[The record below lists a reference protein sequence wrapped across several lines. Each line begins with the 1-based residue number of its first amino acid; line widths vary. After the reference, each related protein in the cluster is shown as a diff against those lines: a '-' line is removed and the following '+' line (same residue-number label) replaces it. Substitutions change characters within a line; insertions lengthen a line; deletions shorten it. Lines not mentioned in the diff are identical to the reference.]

1 MISACCFPR
10 RRLVSVSSSVYERSR
25 ILLQK
30 SDTQTKNDGINMII
44 YRRYSNSYI
53 IQHEPSTKQHRRVA
67 LEYGRARRK
76 RLKAKLSS
84 GADVAN
90 QDSQSQSSI
99 NDTASSEQTTTHTA
113 GVITT
118 DDDSN
123 NTTSPFTGNILR
135 DRYLR
140 KQRPKKYPK
149 TWAGWK
155 DACCRAWEKYLWTHE
170 GFLREE
176 KKGIKRDDNGN
187 IMQTEE
193 EEDDDDDK
201 NSKSLQDK
209 ATNAASDLA
218 SNVQKNVHTIKE
230 EVPKLVQIGQ
240 QITGVSTKEELR
252 EWVGE
257 QLKLGTA
264 CLAAF
269 MKGYRKGRDEEVDR
283 MLHEYFK
290 DLDEKTDSEKKDIM
304 NDTTSL
310 DNDVNQDNVK
320 SDDTKQYTRHDKR
333 PWGRKER
340 RRLKS
345 FGGGKGEDGS
355 DT

>member
-1 MISACCFPR
+1 M
-10 RRLVSVSSSVYERSR
+10 
-25 ILLQK
+25 
-30 SDTQTKNDGINMII
+30 
-44 YRRYSNSYI
+44 
-53 IQHEPSTKQHRRVA
+53 QHEPSTKQHRRVA

-140 KQRPKKYPK
+140 KHQPKNYPK

-209 ATNAASDLA
+209 ATNAASELV

-264 CLAAF
+264 CLSAF

-290 DLDEKTDSEKKDIM
+290 DLDEKTDSDKKDIM

-310 DNDVNQDNVK
+310 DKDVNQDNVN
-320 SDDTKQYTRHDKR
+320 SDDTKQYTKHDKR

-345 FGGGKGEDGS
+345 LGGGKGEDGS
-355 DT
+355 DS